1 VRAGTATTD
10 LTGWIQDGLNALAT
24 AGGDALYLPWGV
36 YPVMALTVPGNVS
49 LRGEGTRLSRCTGA
63 AGYSSVTHSIRRV
76 CASPKCTA
84 SPIMNHVPCKVQE
97 NAGFTM
103 FGHLNGTVFEK
114 HSNLV
119 ILETGGVGYEVHIPV
134 STFTRLPDT
143 GSNAKLRIHT
153 YIREDAILLYGF
165 STVEE
170 KSIFEKLITV
180 AGIGPKVA
188 LTALSSVAPADLVAA
203 IRSSDI
209 TQLTRIPGVGKKT
222 AERMV
227 IELRDKFDGAVAG
240 ASRRTEVNAV
250 PMLSDIDIDLISALV
265 NLGSPRAAAEAAV
278 RKARLTVA
286 GENFEQ
292 LFRQAMEFIR

>member
-1 VRAGTATTD
+1 MFA
-10 LTGWIQDGLNALAT
+10 
-24 AGGDALYLPWGV
+24 
-36 YPVMALTVPGNVS
+36 
-49 LRGEGTRLSRCTGA
+49 RL
-63 AGYSSVTHSIRRV
+63 H
-76 CASPKCTA
+76 
-84 SPIMNHVPCKVQE
+84 
-97 NAGFTM
+97 
-103 FGHLNGTVFEK
+103 GTVFEK
-114 HSNLV
+114 HPNLV
-119 ILETGGVGYEVHIPV
+119 ILEAGGVGYEVHIPV

-143 GSNAKLRIHT
+143 GSTASLRIHT
-153 YIREDAILLYGF
+153 HIREDAILLYGF
-165 STVEE
+165 STVDE

-209 TQLTRIPGVGKKT
+209 AQLTRIPGVGKKT

-227 IELRDKFDGAVAG
+227 IELRDKFDGTVAG
-240 ASRRTEVNAV
+240 ASKPTEVTAA

-278 RKARLTVA
+278 RKARMAVA

-292 LFRQAMEFIR
+292 LFRQAMDFIR